1 MTDEY
6 RDTEEVLMII
16 RKAAMFVDPIM
27 KISAT
32 EINRAINS
40 DRLQYFHPN
49 KYKFTFLTQSQIQ
62 FLFLERISLPFHPR
76 HVLKIYPL

>member
-27 KISAT
+27 KISA
-32 EINRAINS
+32 RGLAI
-40 DRLQYFHPN
+40 L
-49 KYKFTFLTQSQIQ
+49 
-62 FLFLERISLPFHPR
+62 LERKRLENMISE
-76 HVLKIYPL
+76 KIC

>member
-27 KISAT
+27 KISA
-32 EINRAINS
+32 RGLA
-40 DRLQYFHPN
+40 
-49 KYKFTFLTQSQIQ
+49 KMIQ
-62 FLFLERISLPFHPR
+62 FLARMAKEKIIERFPGFC
-76 HVLKIYPL
+76 

>member
-27 KISAT
+27 KISARGLPRT
-32 EINRAINS
+32 NRIILILVS
-40 DRLQYFHPN
+40 TL
-49 KYKFTFLTQSQIQ
+49 L
-62 FLFLERISLPFHPR
+62 
-76 HVLKIYPL
+76 YPITPYPI

>member
-27 KISAT
+27 KISA
-32 EINRAINS
+32 RGLA
-40 DRLQYFHPN
+40 
-49 KYKFTFLTQSQIQ
+49 KMIQ
-62 FLFLERISLPFHPR
+62 FLARMAKEKIIDKREFKGFH
-76 HVLKIYPL
+76 